1 MNKLKYL
8 IATFFGVGNF
18 PIAPGT
24 AASFVTAGVLF
35 FIYPYLNSDIP
46 VIISAIIIF
55 FIGIPAATYSE
66 IHFNK
71 KDPRNCVIDEV
82 AGQLIAL
89 FFIPHKVEF
98 YVIAFFAFRFFD
110 ILKPYPIKKLE
121 KIGKGIGIMLDDVLA
136 GIYALG
142 LTKLTI
148 LLIEKL

>member
-8 IATFFGVGNF
+8 IATFFGIGNI

-35 FIYPYLNSDIP
+35 LVFPYLNSFIP
-46 VIISAIIIF
+46 IIISLIIIF

-82 AGQLIAL
+82 VGQLIAL
-89 FFIPHKVEF
+89 LFVPHNYIF
-98 YVIAFFAFRFFD
+98 YIISFFAFRFFD
-110 ILKPYPIKKLE
+110 IIKPYPIRKLE
-121 KIGKGIGIMLDDVLA
+121 KIGKGTGIMLDDVLA

-142 LTKLTI
+142 LTH
-148 LLIEKL
+148 LIIYLIRN